1 MSRVTRRDTLIGAG
15 ALAGTA
21 LWRPRFSFGQGW
33 NLPIDDSA
41 QPPDLPIEDGATLRI
56 VRPSKFVDGDQV
68 VFEQNTQAFTEKTGV
83 PVQIDYEA
91 WEDLRP
97 KTAVAANVG
106 SGPDIVLAWL
116 DDPPAVSGQARRSD
130 RHR

>member
-1 MSRVTRRDTLIGAG
+1 MAIRWCLSKTPRRS
-15 ALAGTA
+15 
-21 LWRPRFSFGQGW
+21 PRRRAS
-33 NLPIDDSA
+33 
-41 QPPDLPIEDGATLRI
+41 
-56 VRPSKFVDGDQV
+56 
-68 VFEQNTQAFTEKTGV
+68 

-116 DDPPAVSGQARRSD
+116 DDPQQYPDKLVDLTDIADYLGQKYGGW
-130 RHR
+130 H